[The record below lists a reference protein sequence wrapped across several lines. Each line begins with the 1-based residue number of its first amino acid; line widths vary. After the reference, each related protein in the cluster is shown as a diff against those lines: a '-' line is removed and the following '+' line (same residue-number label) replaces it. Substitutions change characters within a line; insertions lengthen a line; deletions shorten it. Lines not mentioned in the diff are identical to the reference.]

1 MGTSKWKEISV
12 IAQKRRDDALAAAY
26 SIPEISE
33 TDLPK
38 DLRTYPKQSGL
49 FTAEELEILELDA
62 VQILQKI
69 KERKLTSV
77 AATKAFS
84 KAAAVA
90 QKLVWHHLPTYGDLN

>member
-1 MGTSKWKEISV
+1 MGSSKCKEISA

-33 TDLPK
+33 AALPK

-49 FTAEELEILELDA
+49 FSSEELDILELDA

-69 KERKLTSV
+69 RERKLTSV

-84 KAAAVA
+84 KAAALA
-90 QKLVWHHLPTYGDLN
+90 QRLV